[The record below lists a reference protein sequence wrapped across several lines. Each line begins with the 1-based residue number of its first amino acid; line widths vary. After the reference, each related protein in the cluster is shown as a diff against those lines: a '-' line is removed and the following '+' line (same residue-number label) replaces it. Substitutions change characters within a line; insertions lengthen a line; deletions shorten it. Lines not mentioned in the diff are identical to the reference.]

1 MKILTIIISLIVA
14 QLAQLALAETYNC
27 PAGQTN
33 VLDPGQ
39 TIQTSGQPR
48 CEKSH
53 WVFGGSVSYGTDHW
67 NYFLSSI
74 RNAPRRLVRVQNVL
88 QL

>member
-1 MKILTIIISLIVA
+1 MKMLPIIISLGMA
-14 QLAQLALAETYNC
+14 QLAQLGLAETYNC

-33 VLDPGQ
+33 VLEPGQ

-48 CEKSH
+48 CEKATGF
-53 WVFGGSVSYGTDHW
+53 FGGSVSYGTDHW
-67 NYFLSSI
+67 NHFLSSI
-74 RNAPRRLVRVQNVL
+74 RNEPRRMVGVQNVL